1 MTSQGTTMLPSDFDI
16 FLPCGSAMWPRQST
30 VRYGARS
37 NSSVEIAISE

>member
-1 MTSQGTTMLPSDFDI
+1 MTSHGTTMLPSDFDI
-16 FLPCGSAMWPRQST
+16 FLPSRSAMCPRQRT